1 MDLPA
6 LWFCLVSGMLALYVV
21 FDGFDIGAGILH
33 VFAKP
38 EGRERIRGSL
48 GPYWHGNVVWLLA
61 GGGTLYF
68 AFPAVYARAFSGFY
82 LPLMLVLW
90 LLVFRALGLELA
102 EHVHHRVWKP
112 FWGVCFGL
120 SSLLLAVVFGAA
132 LGNVVRGVP
141 LDANGR
147 FFAPFWTHFG
157 TEGKVGVLD
166 WYTVLAGAVAALVL
180 TFHGALWLAQAIGG
194 GWGAVARRLHWPV
207 GIAVALLTAASF
219 SVQPHIVERLTEHP
233 SGFAFPLLA
242 IGGYIGARRFLE
254 SGRAPRA
261 FLMSC
266 VMVAAL
272 LASAVFGLYPYL
284 LPSNGD
290 PSLGL
295 TAQGTAAP
303 AYGLKIGLLWWIP
316 GMALVAVYFT
326 VLFRTFARRAEPGGT
341 GH

>member
-6 LWFCLVSGMLALYVV
+6 LWFCLVSGMLAFYVV

-33 VFAKP
+33 LFARP
-38 EGRERIRGSL
+38 DERERIRGSL

-61 GGGTLYF
+61 AGGTLYF

-102 EHVHHRVWKP
+102 EHVHHRVWRP
-112 FWGVCFGL
+112 FWGVCFGV

-141 LDANGR
+141 LDADGR

-180 TFHGALWLAQAIGG
+180 SFHGAAWLAHDQGG
-194 GWGAVARRLHWPV
+194 GWGAVARRLHRPLGV
-207 GIAVALLTAASF
+207 AVALLTAASF
-219 SVQPHIVERLTEHP
+219 WVQPHIVERLTEHP
-233 SGFAFPLLA
+233 WGFGFPLLA
-242 IGGYIGARRFLE
+242 IAGYLGTRRLLDA
-254 SGRAPRA
+254 GHAARA
-261 FLMSC
+261 FLMSSM
-266 VMVAAL
+266 MVAAL

-284 LPSNGD
+284 LPSNTD

-295 TAQGTAAP
+295 TAERTAAP
-303 AYGLKIGLLWWIP
+303 DYGLRIGLLWWLP

-326 VLFRTFARRAEPGGT
+326 VLYRKFARRAVPRQEGP
-341 GH
+341 